1 MVVWQAVH
9 CADAAVGMWLAG
21 LSIAVNAVVPE
32 WHCEQSPAL
41 GWLAS
46 ATL

>member
-1 MVVWQAVH
+1 MWQAEH
-9 CADAAVGMWLAG
+9 CADAEVGMWLAG
-21 LSIAVNAVVPE
+21 LSCAVKAVVPE

-41 GWLAS
+41 GCVAS